1 MHEICSLR
9 QLIDALLNFGIS
21 ISSLDGFFLNYQ
33 ISQIGKEFDLL
44 KFTEASC
51 LNIEI
56 KSRYVPVEDILNQ
69 LRKNKHYLA
78 HLGKQTEIYTII
90 TDSLTTYKLT

>member
-9 QLIDALLNFGIS
+9 QLVDALLNFGIS

-33 ISQIGKEFDLL
+33 IPQIGKEFDLL

-56 KSRYVPVEDILNQ
+56 KSRSVPVEDILNQ
-69 LRKNKHYLA
+69 LRKNKHYL
-78 HLGKQTEIYTII
+78 T
-90 TDSLTTYKLT
+90 